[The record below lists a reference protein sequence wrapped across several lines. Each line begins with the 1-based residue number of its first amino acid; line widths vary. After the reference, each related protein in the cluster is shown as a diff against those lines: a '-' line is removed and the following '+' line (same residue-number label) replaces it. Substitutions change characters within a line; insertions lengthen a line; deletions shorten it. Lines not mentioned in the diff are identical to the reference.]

1 MLSKI
6 NAKGYLKKAYNRFTI
21 KELVDKTKQNLL
33 LPFYH
38 TISNQ
43 RVNHISNLYPVRNEQ
58 LFIKDIDF
66 LLKHFEPVNI
76 DVINTKIKNN
86 ELFTKPSFHISFD
99 DGLSELYDSVLPILE
114 KKGVPATF
122 FINTDFVD
130 NKALFYRYKVSLI
143 LEKLKSNNDLLK
155 PVAEL
160 LSTKSTDLI
169 SVSKALLQLNFQSID
184 LIDSIATKIEISFED
199 YLKVNKPYLT
209 TEQIKDMINRG
220 FSIGSHSVDHPFFK
234 EIALDE
240 QKKQLT
246 ESFQFL
252 AEKFD
257 IKYKYFSFPFSDEG
271 VSLDFFEWL
280 YKDEKCDLTF
290 GTSGLKH
297 DHARNH
303 IHRVAFDG
311 ALSPAE
317 DIVKSQYFNYRI
329 KSYLN
334 RNNIQRK

>member
-66 LLKHFEPVNI
+66 LLKHFEPVDI
-76 DVINTKIKNN
+76 DVINTKIKND
-86 ELFTKPSFHISFD
+86 ESFTKPSFHISFD
-99 DGLSELYDSVLPILE
+99 DGLSELYDNVLPILE
-114 KKGVPATF
+114 KKGIPATF
-122 FINTDFVD
+122 FVNTEFVD

-143 LEKLKSNNDLLK
+143 LEEIKSNKDLLI
-155 PVAEL
+155 PIAEL
-160 LSTKSTDLI
+160 LATKSTDLNSI
-169 SVSKALLQLNFQSID
+169 SKALLQLNYQSID
-184 LIDSIATKIEISFED
+184 LIDSIATKIELSFED
-199 YLKVNKPYLT
+199 YLKENKPYLT

-220 FSIGSHSVDHPFFK
+220 FSIGSHSVNHPFFK
-234 EIALDE
+234 EITLDE

-252 AEKFD
+252 AKKFD
-257 IKYKYFSFPFSDEG
+257 IKHKYFSFPFSDEG

-280 YKDEKCDLTF
+280 YNDEKCDLTF

-297 DHARNH
+297 DYSRNH

-311 ALSPAE
+311 ALSSAE

-329 KSYLN
+329 KDIVGKNKITRS
-334 RNNIQRK
+334 

>member
-6 NAKGYLKKAYNRFTI
+6 NAKGYLKNAYNRFTI

-43 RVNHISNLYPVRNEQ
+43 QVSHIGNLYPVRNEQ

-99 DGLSELYDSVLPILE
+99 DGLSELYETVLPILE
-114 KKGVPATF
+114 KKGIPATF

-143 LEKLKSNNDLLK
+143 IEELKSNKDLLI

-160 LSTKSTDLI
+160 LVTKSTDLI
-169 SVSKALLQLNFQSID
+169 SVSKALLQLNYKSID
-184 LIDSIATKIEISFED
+184 LIDSIATKIELSFED
-199 YLKVNKPYLT
+199 YLKANKPYLT
-209 TEQIKDMINRG
+209 TEQIKNMINRG
-220 FSIGSHSVDHPFFK
+220 FSIGSHSVNHPFFK

-257 IKYKYFSFPFSDEG
+257 IKHKYFSFPFSDEG

-280 YKDEKCDLTF
+280 YNDEKCDLTF

-297 DHARNH
+297 DYSRNH

-317 DIVKSQYFNYRI
+317 DIVKSQYFNYMV
-329 KSYLN
+329 KYFLKK
-334 RNNIQRK
+334 NNIERK

>member
-1 MLSKI
+1 MLSKF
-6 NAKGYLKKAYNRFTI
+6 NSKGYLKTAYNRFTV

-43 RVNHISNLYPVRNEQ
+43 RVNHISNLYPVRSEL

-66 LLKHFEPVNI
+66 LLKHFEPI
-76 DVINTKIKNN
+76 DIDLINTKIKNN

-99 DGLSELYDSVLPILE
+99 DGLSELYDTVLPILE
-114 KKGVPATF
+114 KKGIPATF

-169 SVSKALLQLNFQSID
+169 SISKALLHLNYKSID
-184 LIDSIATKIEISFED
+184 LIESIANKIEINFED
-199 YLKVNKPYLT
+199 YLKENKPYLT
-209 TEQIKDMINRG
+209 AEQIKDLINRG
-220 FSIGSHSVDHPFFK
+220 FSIGSHSVNHPFFK
-234 EIALDE
+234 EIALEE

-246 ESFQFL
+246 ESFHFL
-252 AEKFD
+252 AENFD
-257 IKYKYFSFPFSDEG
+257 IESKYFSFPFSDEG

-280 YKDEKCDLTF
+280 YNDEKCDLTF

-297 DHARNH
+297 DYSRNH

-311 ALSPAE
+311 SLSTAE
-317 DIVKSQYFNYRI
+317 DIVKSQYFNFMV

-334 RNNIQRK
+334 RNNIERK

>member
-99 DGLSELYDSVLPILE
+99 DGLSELYDTVLPLLE

-122 FINTDFVD
+122 FINTEFVD

-184 LIDSIATKIEISFED
+184 LIDSIATKIELSFED

-209 TEQIKDMINRG
+209 TEQIKYMINRG
-220 FSIGSHSVDHPFFK
+220 FSIGSHSLNHPFFK

-297 DHARNH
+297 DYSKNH

-329 KSYLN
+329 KDIVGKNKITRS
-334 RNNIQRK
+334 

>member
-6 NAKGYLKKAYNRFTI
+6 NAKEYLKKAYNRFTI

-76 DVINTKIKNN
+76 DVINAKIKNN
-86 ELFTKPSFHISFD
+86 ELFSKPSFHISFD
-99 DGLSELYDSVLPILE
+99 DGLSELYNTVVPILE
-114 KKGVPATF
+114 RKGVPATF
-122 FINTDFVD
+122 FVNTGFVD

-143 LEKLKSNNDLLK
+143 LEKIKSNNDLLI

-160 LSTKSTDLI
+160 LSIKSTDLI
-169 SVSKALLQLNFQSID
+169 SVSKALLQLNFQSVD
-184 LIDSIATKIEISFED
+184 LIDSIAIKIEINFEE

-209 TEQIKDMINRG
+209 IEQIKDLINRG
-220 FSIGSHSVDHPFFK
+220 FSVGSHSVNHPFFK
-234 EIALDE
+234 EIAPDE
-240 QKKQLT
+240 QKKQLR

-257 IKYKYFSFPFSDEG
+257 IKHKYFSFPFSDEG
-271 VSLDFFEWL
+271 VSRDFFEWL
-280 YKDEKCDLTF
+280 YNDEKCDLTF

-297 DHARNH
+297 DYSRSH

-311 ALSPAE
+311 SLSPAE
-317 DIVKSQYFNYRI
+317 DIVKSQYLNYRI

-334 RNNIQRK
+334 RNNIERK

>member
-43 RVNHISNLYPVRNEQ
+43 RVNHIGNLYPVRNEQ

-86 ELFTKPSFHISFD
+86 ELFNKPSFHISFD
-99 DGLSELYDSVLPILE
+99 DGLSELYDTVLPILE
-114 KKGVPATF
+114 KKGIPATF
-122 FINTDFVD
+122 FVNTEFVD

-143 LEKLKSNNDLLK
+143 LEKIKSNNDLLK

-160 LSTKSTDLI
+160 LATKSTDLI
-169 SVSKALLQLNFQSID
+169 SVSKALLQLNYQSID
-184 LIDSIATKIEISFED
+184 LIDSIATKIELSFDD
-199 YLKVNKPYLT
+199 YLKENKPYLT
-209 TEQIKDMINRG
+209 IEQIKDMINRG
-220 FSIGSHSVDHPFFK
+220 FSIGSHSVNHPFFK
-234 EIALDE
+234 EISLDE

-252 AEKFD
+252 VEKFD

-297 DHARNH
+297 DYSRNH

-317 DIVKSQYFNYRI
+317 DIVKSQYFNYMV
-329 KSYLN
+329 KYFLKK
-334 RNNIQRK
+334 NNIERK